1 MRWSKLRSF
10 FALVAGLTAAA
21 GAVCAAS
28 LSNLQITNQ
37 ATAGYVDFSSQPHTR
52 QSLPVV
58 VLASIPVPS
67 LSKTASATN
76 VLAGTTV
83 QFTLLAGNT
92 GGTNA
97 AAIPVVVNGVAT
109 ALVVIRDA
117 IPLQST
123 FVQFN
128 NVGSGTPLYHHT
140 GDPLQTYTTTAPG
153 DLTQVDAIAV
163 GYPTLPVG
171 ATPTITFTVLV
182 NPTATGSLTN
192 TGQLLYE
199 LAPGSALQA
208 LNSNPVVVPI
218 VGLPRPTLLKTVSA
232 TNVLAGTTVQFSLL
246 AGNTGGTNAAAIPV
260 VVNGAAT
267 ALVVI
272 RDVIPL
278 KTTFVQFN
286 NAGSGTPLYHQTGD
300 PLQTYSTTAPANL
313 TQVDAIAV
321 GYATLP
327 VGAAPTITFTVLV
340 NSNATGATSNIAQLD
355 YANVTGGASQEFDS
369 NPVVVT
375 IVGLPG
381 PTLVKTASVTNVAAG
396 AQVQFTV
403 VAGDTGNTNAAPD
416 SRNR

>member
-300 PLQTYSTTAPANL
+300 PLQT
-313 TQVDAIAV
+313 
-321 GYATLP
+321 
-327 VGAAPTITFTVLV
+327 
-340 NSNATGATSNIAQLD
+340 
-355 YANVTGGASQEFDS
+355 
-369 NPVVVT
+369 
-375 IVGLPG
+375 
-381 PTLVKTASVTNVAAG
+381 
-396 AQVQFTV
+396 
-403 VAGDTGNTNAAPD
+403 
-416 SRNR
+416 